1 MEQSYIYILVL
12 FIGLVA
18 GAYLFNLL
26 TRFFRSKDY
35 QARAEW
41 ANFSEEEAENL
52 LKRHGYN
59 IIGKK
64 VRANVITN
72 VDGQDHLGY
81 VVCDYLVQKGKKTF
95 VAEVKSGQVGIDPT
109 EPATRRQLLEYD
121 YVYKPDGLLLVNML
135 DQKIYQVKFSF
146 PKYTS
151 DTLIVK
157 IAAMAIIVLLVF
169 ILIWMGYQLRIRF

>member
-1 MEQSYIYILVL
+1 
-12 FIGLVA
+12 
-18 GAYLFNLL
+18 
-26 TRFFRSKDY
+26 
-35 QARAEW
+35 
-41 ANFSEEEAENL
+41 
-52 LKRHGYN
+52 
-59 IIGKK
+59 
-64 VRANVITN
+64 
-72 VDGQDHLGY
+72 
-81 VVCDYLVQKGKKTF
+81 VQKGKKTF